1 MVHCSDA
8 RPAPDKYEY
17 ARSNAAGWLSSI
29 VEMIGRLDSDDE
41 ETREAAETEIHEAP
55 LSLSVRNGWYSPS
68 APEDQEGPEEY
79 EILLSTGGP
88 ALRIF
93 GRIGEHFEPTSAELQ
108 MQDWYIPWERYPAPE
123 AVLLRFVQQFYFG

>member
-8 RPAPDKYEY
+8 RPAPDKYER

-29 VEMIGRLDSDDE
+29 VEMIGRLDSVDE
-41 ETREAAETEIHEAP
+41 ETREAAEREIQEAP
-55 LSLSVRNGWYSPS
+55 LSLSVRNGWYSPG

-93 GRIGEHFEPTSAELQ
+93 GRIGKHFEPASAELQ

-123 AVLLRFVQQFYFG
+123 KFLLRFVQQFYFG